1 MDAPG
6 KAAKK
11 NVTRRKT
18 ARKAA
23 VQEKPSQKKSSSKK
37 SATAIARARTSAVL
51 DRLERE
57 LPPTLRDYSRRVRQ
71 QLGKLEQEIGRT
83 QARYRRQ
90 AVRLLRE
97 GSHRLGSLEALGER
111 GWRKLSERTRKEIL
125 NILRRLEHAV
135 ETAGTQKPTRRKK
148 TAGKAK
154 RKTRARPRMATSP
167 SQDSGESNEIRDIF
181 QTPSSLGG

>member
-6 KAAKK
+6 KAARK
-11 NVTRRKT
+11 NLTRRKT

-23 VQEKPSQKKSSSKK
+23 AQKKPSRKKSPRKK
-37 SATAIARARTSAVL
+37 SATAIARARTSAAL

-71 QLGKLEQEIGRT
+71 QLGKLEREIDRT

-90 AVRLLRE
+90 AVRVLRE

-111 GWRKLSERTRKEIL
+111 GWRELSKRTRKEIL

-135 ETAGTQKPTRRKK
+135 EMAGTQKPTKK

-154 RKTRARPRMATSP
+154 RKTRARPRKAASP
-167 SQDSGESNEIRDIF
+167 SQDTGEAGGVRDLF
-181 QTPSSLGG
+181 LTPRSLGG

>member
-6 KAAKK
+6 KAAGK

-18 ARKAA
+18 SHKTAA
-23 VQEKPSQKKSSSKK
+23 QKKTSRKKSSSKK
-37 SATAIARARTSAVL
+37 SATAIARARTSAAL

-71 QLGKLEQEIGRT
+71 QLGKLEREIDRT

-111 GWRKLSERTRKEIL
+111 GWRELSKRARKEIL

-135 ETAGTQKPTRRKK
+135 ETAGTQKPTRRKN
-148 TAGKAK
+148 TAHKAK
-154 RKTRARPRMATSP
+154 RKTRARSRKAASP
-167 SQDSGESNEIRDIF
+167 SQDSGKAGAVRDIF
-181 QTPSSLGG
+181 QTPASLGG

>member
-6 KAAKK
+6 KAARK

-18 ARKAA
+18 ARKTAA
-23 VQEKPSQKKSSSKK
+23 QKKPSRKKSPSKK
-37 SATAIARARTSAVL
+37 SATAIARARTSAAL

-71 QLGKLEQEIGRT
+71 QLGKLEREIDRT

-90 AVRLLRE
+90 AVRVLRE

-111 GWRKLSERTRKEIL
+111 GWRELSERTRKEIL

-135 ETAGTQKPTRRKK
+135 ETAGTQKPTPRKK

-154 RKTRARPRMATSP
+154 RKKRARPRKAASP
-167 SQDSGESNEIRDIF
+167 SQDSGQSNEVRDIF
-181 QTPSSLGG
+181 QTPRSLGG